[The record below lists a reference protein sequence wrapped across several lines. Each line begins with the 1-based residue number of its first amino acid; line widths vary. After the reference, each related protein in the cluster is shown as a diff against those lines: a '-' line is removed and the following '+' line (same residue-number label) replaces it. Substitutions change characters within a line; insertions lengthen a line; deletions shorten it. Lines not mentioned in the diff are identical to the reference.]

1 MTSSTN
7 TNDNINNN
15 STCHTSNNDDNH
27 NNDKVALI
35 FGISG
40 EQGQYVAK
48 GLLSTG
54 AYRHVYGITRD
65 VSPSHVASIEEHM
78 GVPVRVSAASSARID
93 TPPAKDGSSN
103 DGAGHVT
110 LLPGDLNDAHS
121 IRAVL
126 ASTRATDIFLVTTT
140 DLPPEDGDALGSF
153 HESEMREY
161 ESICQFFD
169 VLLEVHRED
178 DAPLERHVVFS
189 TNDNVRSLVEWLDRH
204 RDRYVDD
211 GRLRSSAAAFLD
223 NMKPLDDGS
232 IVPHYS
238 GKGRGAEYAMR
249 LLHGVPS
256 PWEEFA
262 CASESA
268 SADGASDPEERLLLP
283 WKSAAFYS
291 KEAKPPLVPGLTLTL
306 LILPFLHSN
315 FSKSTIPLP
324 VVAAAS
330 SSDPKA
336 PTAAEMET
344 ETETATTADAKH
356 ASTSSDAPNERIV
369 QWSISACL
377 GPSTRPLPMFSLSD
391 LRYVVPVL
399 FNSPSLPHSHSP
411 QHPHPRHNPRRNP
424 YAGRTLRVAGER
436 LSMERVAWHFSDLF
450 GKDVIYSP
458 LTVEEMV
465 GEWGDDGGNSNA
477 NGCGSGNGNCDIRNA
492 NAVDGGVEYGVVVG
506 VRALAQMCC
515 FLGSEFYGDG
525 GSEGGDGENEDE
537 YGDVRETEEIMRLYS
552 DMFGDSGA
560 AAAAA
565 TAAGKRRSPQT
576 FQDWLL
582 THSDDRAFEKVGLS
596 LDAKPITTVAVFNA
610 NTMQGESVIK
620 GLLADTRKQ
629 YTIIACLSSNGD
641 NDDNDQNNN
650 ESRDEKDAQLQEE
663 ARRIQSLNPERITT
677 KLISTQTDDD
687 ATSSITAAIHGA
699 EGAFLLTDFYRP
711 LLSSPSTNTP
721 TAESSSLAPAS
732 TSASEEEERR
742 ARKII
747 DACAASATLRH
758 LVMSTLESADEV
770 DNELKHVGEGDDV
783 DVKARMAAYARSMG
797 ISVTFVLMPVY
808 SERFFLAM
816 AENIRLN
823 KRGDVSEALVEE
835 EGDAGLRDS
844 AVRSSSSIDGGG
856 AGGADEEQMEE
867 EQKAMEQPSQEERV
881 VCVSLDELGPAVANI
896 LDSYEVYAGH
906 EIALITDV
914 LSLSEATDIIENVF
928 FERKQEIL
936 LENTTS
942 SSGTA
947 EVKSSSSTS
956 LTMLAQSKQCKVVDT
971 FAKDLG
977 SIFREYSKTEL
988 VKQRG
993 LVAKTMEL
1001 VPDAKP
1007 FRRWLE
1013 ENRDNVEFREM
1024 LGLR

>member
-1 MTSSTN
+1 MQNAKQCSLFFNLCQILQLTSS
-7 TNDNINNN
+7 
-15 STCHTSNNDDNH
+15 
-27 NNDKVALI
+27 
-35 FGISG
+35 
-40 EQGQYVAK
+40 
-48 GLLSTG
+48 
-54 AYRHVYGITRD
+54 
-65 VSPSHVASIEEHM
+65 
-78 GVPVRVSAASSARID
+78 
-93 TPPAKDGSSN
+93 
-103 DGAGHVT
+103 
-110 LLPGDLNDAHS
+110 
-121 IRAVL
+121 
-126 ASTRATDIFLVTTT
+126 LVT
-140 DLPPEDGDALGSF
+140 
-153 HESEMREY
+153 
-161 ESICQFFD
+161 
-169 VLLEVHRED
+169 
-178 DAPLERHVVFS
+178 
-189 TNDNVRSLVEWLDRH
+189 
-204 RDRYVDD
+204 
-211 GRLRSSAAAFLD
+211 
-223 NMKPLDDGS
+223 
-232 IVPHYS
+232 
-238 GKGRGAEYAMR
+238 
-249 LLHGVPS
+249 
-256 PWEEFA
+256 
-262 CASESA
+262 
-268 SADGASDPEERLLLP
+268 
-283 WKSAAFYS
+283 
-291 KEAKPPLVPGLTLTL
+291 
-306 LILPFLHSN
+306 
-315 FSKSTIPLP
+315 
-324 VVAAAS
+324 
-330 SSDPKA
+330 
-336 PTAAEMET
+336 
-344 ETETATTADAKH
+344 
-356 ASTSSDAPNERIV
+356 
-369 QWSISACL
+369 
-377 GPSTRPLPMFSLSD
+377 
-391 LRYVVPVL
+391 
-399 FNSPSLPHSHSP
+399 
-411 QHPHPRHNPRRNP
+411 
-424 YAGRTLRVAGER
+424 
-436 LSMERVAWHFSDLF
+436 
-450 GKDVIYSP
+450 
-458 LTVEEMV
+458 
-465 GEWGDDGGNSNA
+465 
-477 NGCGSGNGNCDIRNA
+477 
-492 NAVDGGVEYGVVVG
+492 
-506 VRALAQMCC
+506 
-515 FLGSEFYGDG
+515 
-525 GSEGGDGENEDE
+525 
-537 YGDVRETEEIMRLYS
+537 
-552 DMFGDSGA
+552 
-560 AAAAA
+560 
-565 TAAGKRRSPQT
+565 
-576 FQDWLL
+576 
-582 THSDDRAFEKVGLS
+582 
-596 LDAKPITTVAVFNA
+596 AKPITTVAVFNA

-783 DVKARMAAYARSMG
+783 DVKARMAAYARSKG